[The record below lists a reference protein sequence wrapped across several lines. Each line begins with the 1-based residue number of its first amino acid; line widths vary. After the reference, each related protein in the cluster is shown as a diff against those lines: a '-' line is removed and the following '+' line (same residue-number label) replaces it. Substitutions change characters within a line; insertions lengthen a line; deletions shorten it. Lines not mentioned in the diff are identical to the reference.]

1 VLANCSSF
9 ASAGQLQFIC
19 LCWPTAVHLLMQ
31 ANFWSTIGSALMS
44 MHRHTHTHTRARART
59 HTHTHTHTHTL
70 SKHKVSTSDD
80 AGDSPLHI
88 AIWKNQPK
96 ILKALLNAGAAEFE
110 NWNALHLAV
119 ATKAFRNRSESDWR
133 KCATRFFF
141 LLVLCFLRV
150 KPSCDES
157 NTLCIM
163 RPHPHDQTLM

>member
-1 VLANCSSF
+1 LPTAVHLLVLANCSSF
-9 ASAGQLQFIC
+9 ANAGQLLIDY
-19 LCWPTAVHLLMQ
+19 LLGADVH
-31 ANFWSTIGSALMS
+31 ASS
-44 MHRHTHTHTRARART
+44 HTHARART
-59 HTHTHTHTHTL
+59 HTHAHTFST
-70 SKHKVSTSDD
+70 HKVSTSDD

-88 AIWKNQPK
+88 AIWKHQPK

-119 ATKAFRNRSESDWR
+119 ATKAFRNRSENDWR

-141 LLVLCFLRV
+141 FACFVLACFLRV

>member
-1 VLANCSSF
+1 MQANCSSF

-31 ANFWSTIGSALMS
+31 ANCWSIIGSALMS
-44 MHRHTHTHTRARART
+44 MHRHTHTHTHTHTHARARAHTHTRTRT
-59 HTHTHTHTHTL
+59 HTHTHTFST
-70 SKHKVSTSDD
+70 HKVSTSDD

-88 AIWKNQPK
+88 AIWKHQPK

-119 ATKAFRNRSESDWR
+119 ATKAFRNRSESDWK

-141 LLVLCFLRV
+141 CLFCACLLSACEAF
-150 KPSCDES
+150 
-157 NTLCIM
+157 M
-163 RPHPHDQTLM
+163 